1 MFGSLEAG
9 TAAQTGVEGNTHA
22 DAEPFPDLVAVRDLR
37 EEITRTLVAVISERD
52 TSANTD
58 RGI

>member
-1 MFGSLEAG
+1 MFGSLETG
-9 TAAQTGVEGNTHA
+9 TAAQTGVEGNTHT

-37 EEITRTLVAVISERD
+37 EEITRTLVTVISERD